1 MCHWTSSS
9 THGECII
16 FFVEQGWV
24 LSHLFLTYSPP
35 QVLHRW
41 HPSCVSFLKLIIIS
55 ANQAKTWKT
64 QQTCGHNQVFGS
76 KCKVH
81 MPNSPEAFF
90 RHGCLLTCMASGEEN
105 LIKVAQV
112 SWVWALA
119 AAVARMC
126 MILIRT
132 ASLKKKTKQNSNLTH
147 NIRSTLIKQ
156 TKKIIIIWEHS
167 EVTA

>member
-1 MCHWTSSS
+1 MASAYFLLNGVWYQISP
-9 THGECII
+9 
-16 FFVEQGWV
+16 
-24 LSHLFLTYSPP
+24 LPHLFFSP

-55 ANQAKTWKT
+55 ANLAKIWET

-76 KCKVH
+76 KRKVH

-90 RHGCLLTCMASGEEN
+90 RPGCLLTCMASGEEN

-112 SWVWALA
+112 SWVWALD

-132 ASLKKKTKQNSNLTH
+132 ASLKK
-147 NIRSTLIKQ
+147 IK
-156 TKKIIIIWEHS
+156 
-167 EVTA
+167 